1 MVYLPWPKHS
11 TRRLYRIPKSCAV
24 RSPLILPTVPVRYPF
39 GMLRRIDPLKGTGIV
54 TSTRGK
60 TPVEYELEIWQEQ
73 IPTPMMD
80 NPKASVPG
88 MLQFRGGWIRPVC
101 CPLGE
106 IASLEMQDGRSL
118 KFAYTFLSSGTIR
131 VYG

>member
-1 MVYLPWPKHS
+1 M
-11 TRRLYRIPKSCAV
+11 
-24 RSPLILPTVPVRYPF
+24 RYPF

-118 KFAYTFLSSGTIR
+118 QFAYTFLSSGTIR